1 MSLKIY
7 NTLSHSEEEFI
18 PWNGKV
24 VNMYTCGP
32 TVYHFA
38 HIGNLRTYIMEDILE
53 RTLRYLGYDVK
64 RCMNITDVGHLSSDS
79 DTGNDKMV
87 TAAQKE
93 HKTVLEIAKYY
104 TDIFFEDFKKLNIIK
119 PEIVSPAT
127 ENIDEYIKIVE
138 DKAILRRLIDEATSI
153 ITESYNTSNSISDVI
168 EEAEKKIFDVSKSLR
183 STEFKSI
190 QDVLYKTQ
198 ADLEKLAANKGDITG
213 IPTGFYE
220 LDKITSGFHPHELII
235 IAARPGM
242 GKTAIALNM
251 VNNIAI
257 NSKKTVA
264 LFNMEMGAEQ
274 LASRML
280 ASVGQIEGNKLKT
293 GNLEHSDWKR
303 VNEAISRLS
312 STNIFIDDTAGQ
324 TVGEIRSKCR
334 KLATSPSGL
343 DIVVIDY
350 LTLIQGSSKNGAN
363 RQQEVADISRALKTM
378 AMELGVPVIALAQLS
393 RSVELRENKR
403 PIMSDLRESGSIEQD
418 ADIVAFL
425 YRDDYYNKSAS
436 EQTNI
441 SVTEL
446 IVGKHRNG
454 STGTIEL
461 LFERTM
467 SNFRN
472 YLKKQEGE

>member
-1 MSLKIY
+1 MNREIPHNIDAEQSVLGSMFLTKKALQKALELLNGSEFYLDNHAKIFECIKNIEARGSVVDLTTVADELNNRNWLK
-7 NTLSHSEEEFI
+7 T
-18 PWNGKV
+18 
-24 VNMYTCGP
+24 
-32 TVYHFA
+32 
-38 HIGNLRTYIMEDILE
+38 IGDIE
-53 RTLRYLGYDVK
+53 YLTEIIESVP
-64 RCMNITDVGHLSSDS
+64 S
-79 DTGNDKMV
+79 
-87 TAAQKE
+87 AA
-93 HKTVLEIAKYY
+93 
-104 TDIFFEDFKKLNIIK
+104 
-119 PEIVSPAT
+119 
-127 ENIDEYIKIVE
+127 NIDEYIKIVE

-153 ITESYNTSNSISDVI
+153 ITNSYNTSNNISEVI

-183 STEFKSI
+183 STEFKAI

-213 IPTGFYE
+213 IPTGYYE
-220 LDKITSGFHPHELII
+220 LDKLTSGFHPHELII

-242 GKTAIALNM
+242 GKTAIALNF
-251 VNNIAI
+251 VTNIAI

-274 LASRML
+274 LATRML
-280 ASVGQIEGNKLKT
+280 ASVGQIEGSKLKT

-312 STNIFIDDTAGQ
+312 NTNIFIDDTAGQ

-378 AMELGVPVIALAQLS
+378 AMELNIPVIALSQLS
-393 RSVELRENKR
+393 RGIEQRVDKKPML
-403 PIMSDLRESGSIEQD
+403 SDLRESGAIEQD

-425 YRDDYYNKSAS
+425 HCSDEEREKQNSLM
-436 EQTNI
+436 EFVI
-441 SVTEL
+441 R
-446 IVGKHRNG
+446 KHRNG
-454 STGTIEL
+454 PLADVPLIFQRGTSTFVNVANVKE
-461 LFERTM
+461 E
-467 SNFRN
+467 N
-472 YLKKQEGE
+472 

>member
-1 MSLKIY
+1 MNREIPHNIDAEQSVLGSMFLTKKALQKALELLNGSEFYLDNHAKIFECIKNIDARGGVVDLTTVADELNNRNWLKIV
-7 NTLSHSEEEFI
+7 
-18 PWNGKV
+18 G
-24 VNMYTCGP
+24 
-32 TVYHFA
+32 
-38 HIGNLRTYIMEDILE
+38 DIE
-53 RTLRYLGYDVK
+53 YLTEV
-64 RCMNITDVGHLSSDS
+64 IESVPS
-79 DTGNDKMV
+79 
-87 TAAQKE
+87 AA
-93 HKTVLEIAKYY
+93 
-104 TDIFFEDFKKLNIIK
+104 
-119 PEIVSPAT
+119 
-127 ENIDEYIKIVE
+127 NIDQYIKIVE
-138 DKAILRRLIDEATSI
+138 DKAILRRLIDEATAI
-153 ITESYNTSNSISDVI
+153 ITNSYNTSNNISEVI

-213 IPTGFYE
+213 IPTGYYE
-220 LDKITSGFHPHELII
+220 LDKLTSGFHPHELII

-242 GKTAIALNM
+242 GKTAIALNF
-251 VNNIAI
+251 VTNIAI

-274 LASRML
+274 LAMRML
-280 ASVGQIEGNKLKT
+280 ASVGQIEGSKLKT

-312 STNIFIDDTAGQ
+312 NTNIFIDDTAGQ

-378 AMELGVPVIALAQLS
+378 AMELNVPVIALSQLS
-393 RSVELRENKR
+393 RGIEQRVDKKPML
-403 PIMSDLRESGSIEQD
+403 SDLRESGAIEQD

-425 YRDDYYNKSAS
+425 HCSDEERAKENSLM
-436 EQTNI
+436 EFVI
-441 SVTEL
+441 R
-446 IVGKHRNG
+446 KHRNG
-454 STGTIEL
+454 PLADVPLIFQRGTSTFVNVAKVKE
-461 LFERTM
+461 E
-467 SNFRN
+467 N
-472 YLKKQEGE
+472 